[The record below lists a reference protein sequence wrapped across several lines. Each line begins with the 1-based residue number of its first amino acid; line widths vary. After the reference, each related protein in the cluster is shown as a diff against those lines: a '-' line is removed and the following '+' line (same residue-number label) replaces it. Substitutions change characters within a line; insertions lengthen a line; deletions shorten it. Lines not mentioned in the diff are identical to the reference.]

1 MAGPSRATGAADRA
15 AAEML
20 PLIEEQLLGQPPH
33 LTRVEVARQ
42 AGVPIS
48 VAVEL
53 WRLLGFPQVGDD
65 VVAFTDADV
74 TALRLTSDLV
84 DPGILPADSR
94 AALVRTWGRSF
105 ARLAEW
111 QVDILTQLVTDV
123 ASNASDASDG
133 LDGPDG
139 SHAED
144 RTADVAA
151 EVLPKI
157 EALQGYAW
165 RRHLASAAGR
175 ALSEGRAAAGEATVP
190 QAVCFV
196 DIVGYTSRSKE
207 LDETGL
213 VDWLE
218 AFEDRASRVA
228 LDHGGRVIKTIGD
241 EILIVAGTAHD
252 AAAIA
257 WELTRR
263 GADPDDPF
271 PAVRAGVAWGAVVA
285 RLGDV
290 YGPTVNIASRLTSH
304 ARPGS
309 VLLDR
314 GAHDVLCP
322 DHAEELTGSSPGPWR
337 LKRLSRTSVK
347 GYSRLESWVLREPR
361 G

>member
-1 MAGPSRATGAADRA
+1 MSEDRA
-15 AAEML
+15 ADAAATEML
-20 PLIEEQLLGQPPH
+20 PLMEAQLLGQAPC
-33 LTRVEVARQ
+33 LTRVEVAEQ
-42 AGVPIS
+42 AGVPLDA
-48 VAVEL
+48 AVEL
-53 WRLLGFPQVGDD
+53 WRLLGFPQVADD
-65 VVAFTDADV
+65 VIAFTDADV
-74 TALRLTSDLV
+74 TALRLAGDLI
-84 DPGILPADSR
+84 DLGILPADSQ

-111 QVDILTQLVTDV
+111 QADMLSELVAGSLADEAQAGV
-123 ASNASDASDG
+123 EPDAPRDAEERPADAVLAS
-133 LDGPDG
+133 
-139 SHAED
+139 
-144 RTADVAA
+144 
-151 EVLPKI
+151 LPKI
-157 EALQGYAW
+157 EALQNYAW

-175 ALSEGRAAAGEATVP
+175 VLSDDRAASGEAAVS
-190 QAVCFV
+190 QGVCFV
-196 DIVGYTSRSKE
+196 DIVGYTSRSRE

-252 AAAIA
+252 AATIA
-257 WELTRR
+257 WELTQR

-271 PAVRAGVAWGAVVA
+271 PAVRAGVAWGPVVA

-290 YGPTVNIASRLTSH
+290 FGPTVNVAARLTSH

-309 VLLDR
+309 VLVDR

-322 DHAEELTGSSPGPWR
+322 DHAEKATGSDPGPWR

-347 GYSRLESWVLREPR
+347 GYSRLESWVLRAPR
-361 G
+361 D

>member
-1 MAGPSRATGAADRA
+1 MSEDHAVDGA

-20 PLIEEQLLGQPPH
+20 PLMEAQLLGQPPH
-33 LTRVEVARQ
+33 LTRVDVAAQ
-42 AGVPIS
+42 AGVPLA

-53 WRLLGFPQVGDD
+53 WRLLGFPQMDDD

-74 TALRLTSDLV
+74 TALRLAGDLI
-84 DPGILPADSR
+84 DLGILPADSQ

-111 QVDILTQLVTDV
+111 QVDMLAQLVTD
-123 ASNASDASDG
+123 AATAGSDEGDPAG
-133 LDGPDG
+133 PHGEDGPTDAVVG
-139 SHAED
+139 
-144 RTADVAA
+144 
-151 EVLPKI
+151 VLPKI
-157 EALQGYAW
+157 EELQNYAW

-175 ALSEGRAAAGEATVP
+175 ALSDGRAAAGEAAVP
-190 QAVCFV
+190 QGVCFV
-196 DIVGYTSRSKE
+196 DIVGYTSRSRE

-252 AAAIA
+252 AAAVA

-263 GADPDDPF
+263 GADPEDPF

-290 YGPTVNIASRLTSH
+290 CGPTVNIAARLTSH
-304 ARPGS
+304 ARPGA
-309 VLLDR
+309 VLVDR

-322 DHAEELTGSSPGPWR
+322 DHAERPTGSVPGPWR